1 MRKSFA
7 KVKQPMLA
15 GVVKE
20 RTPETAIS
28 EILNYY
34 QQGASGI
41 DLHLSCLDEKY
52 KNVESIKRIVDVS
65 PLPILALNYNQSY
78 EGPFYEADDESKVEL
93 LLKGIEAGAAACDI
107 QGYTFDLP
115 SKNAFREEFSH
126 LGYSFIKDNPKE
138 VVVDEKII
146 AKQTEF
152 IDKVHSMGGE
162 VLLSNHVG
170 VFMTAEQLCDFASF
184 LEKRNPDII
193 KIVANADTEEELAE
207 AFRAMLML
215 KKEIKTPVS
224 YHCNGAFGKLTRVVN
239 PVLGGFMCFCNDRYT
254 HNTANDQ
261 PLISTA
267 KAAIDNMRKTM
278 WENL

>member
-7 KVKQPMLA
+7 QVTSPMLA

-34 QQGASGI
+34 QQGATGI
-41 DLHLSCLDEKY
+41 DLHLSCLADEY
-52 KNVESIKRIVDVS
+52 KNIESIKRIVDVS

-78 EGPFYEADDESKVEL
+78 EGPFYEADDESKTDL
-93 LLKGIEAGAAACDI
+93 LFKGIEAGAAACDI
-107 QGYTFDLP
+107 QGYTFDIP
-115 SKNAFREEFSH
+115 SKNAFRQEFSH

-146 AKQTEF
+146 EKQKAF
-152 IDKVHSMGGE
+152 IDKVHEVGGE
-162 VLLSNHVG
+162 VLLSSHVG
-170 VFMTAEQLCDFASF
+170 VFMTAEQLCDFAAF

-224 YHCNGAFGKLTRVVN
+224 YHCNGAFGKITRVVN
-239 PVLGGFMCFCNDRYT
+239 PVLGGFMCFCNRQYS
-254 HNTANDQ
+254 HNTANAQ

-267 KAAIDNMRKTM
+267 KAAIDNMIKTM
-278 WENL
+278 

>member
-7 KVKQPMLA
+7 KAPTPMLA

-20 RTPETAIS
+20 KTPETAIS

-34 QQGASGI
+34 QLGATGI
-41 DLHLSCLDEKY
+41 DLHLSCLADEY
-52 KNVESIKRIVDVS
+52 KKVESIKRIVDVS
-65 PLPILALNYNQSY
+65 PLPILVLNYNQSY
-78 EGPFYEADDESKVEL
+78 EGTFYAADDEAKTDL

-115 SKNAFREEFSH
+115 SKTAFREEF
-126 LGYSFIKDNPKE
+126 LGFGYSFIKDKPKE

-146 AKQTEF
+146 ARQIEF
-152 IDKVHSMGGE
+152 IDKVHSLGAE

-170 VFMTAEQLCDFASF
+170 VFMTAEQLCDFAAF

-224 YHCNGAFGKLTRVVN
+224 YHCNGKFGKLTRVVN
-239 PVLGGFMCFCNDRYT
+239 PVLGGFMCFCNRQYSR
-254 HNTANDQ
+254 NTANAQ
-261 PLISTA
+261 PLITTA
-267 KAAIDNMRKTM
+267 KAAIDNMKKV
-278 WENL
+278 EGI

>member
-1 MRKSFA
+1 
-7 KVKQPMLA
+7 MLA

-20 RTPETAIS
+20 KTPETAIS

-34 QQGASGI
+34 QLGATGI
-41 DLHLSCLDEKY
+41 DLHLSCLADEY
-52 KNVESIKRIVDVS
+52 KNVESIKRIVDAS

-78 EGPFYEADDESKVEL
+78 EGPIYEADDEAKTEL

-115 SKNAFREEFSH
+115 SQTAFREEFLG
-126 LGYSFIKDNPKE
+126 LGYSFIKDSPKE

-146 AKQTEF
+146 ARQTEF
-152 IDKVHSMGGE
+152 IDKVHSLGAE

-170 VFMTAEQLCDFASF
+170 VFMTSEQLCDFAAF

-224 YHCNGAFGKLTRVVN
+224 YHCNGKFGKLTRVVN
-239 PVLGGFMCFCNDRYT
+239 PVLGGFMCFCNRQYSR
-254 HNTANDQ
+254 NTANAQ
-261 PLISTA
+261 PLITTA
-267 KAAIDNMRKTM
+267 KAAIDNMKKV
-278 WENL
+278 EGI

>member
-7 KVKQPMLA
+7 KVKSPMLA

-20 RTPETAIS
+20 KTPETAIS

-34 QQGASGI
+34 QLGATGI
-41 DLHLSCLDEKY
+41 DLHLSCLADEY

-78 EGPFYEADDESKVEL
+78 EGPFYEADDESKTDL
-93 LLKGIEAGAAACDI
+93 LLKGIEAGTAACDI

-115 SKNAFREEFSH
+115 SKTAFRDEFSH
-126 LGYSFIKDNPKE
+126 LGYSFIKDSPKE
-138 VVVDEKII
+138 VVVDEKVI

-152 IDKVHSMGGE
+152 IDKVHSLGAE

-170 VFMTAEQLCDFASF
+170 VFMTAEQLCDLAAF

-207 AFRAMLML
+207 AFRAMMML

-224 YHCNGAFGKLTRVVN
+224 YHCNGKFGKLTRVVN
-239 PVLGGFMCFCNDRYT
+239 PVLGGFMCFCNRQYSR
-254 HNTANDQ
+254 NTANDQ
-261 PLISTA
+261 PLITTA
-267 KAAIDNMRKTM
+267 KAAIDNMKKV
-278 WENL
+278 L

>member
-15 GVVKE
+15 GVVKGN
-20 RTPETAIS
+20 TPETAIAS
-28 EILNYY
+28 ILNLY
-34 QQGASGI
+34 QQGATGI
-41 DLHLSCLDEKY
+41 DLHLSCLDDKF
-52 KNVESIKRIVDVS
+52 KNVESIKRIVDAS
-65 PLPILALNYNQSY
+65 PLPILALNYNHSY
-78 EGPFYEADDESKVEL
+78 EGPFYEDSDENKTKL

-115 SKNAFREEFSH
+115 SKTAFREEFSG
-126 LGYSFIKDNPKE
+126 LGLSFIKDKPKE
-138 VVVDEKII
+138 VVVDPKII

-152 IDKVHSMGGE
+152 IEKVHAMGGE

-170 VFMTAEQLCDFASF
+170 VFMTAEQLCDFAAF

-207 AFRAMLML
+207 SFRAMLML

-224 YHCNGAFGKLTRVVN
+224 FHCNGKFGKLTRVVN
-239 PVLGGFMCFCNDRYT
+239 PVLGGFMCFCNERYT
-254 HNTANDQ
+254 QNTANDQ
-261 PLISTA
+261 PLLSVA
-267 KAAIDNMRKTM
+267 KAAIENMKKVM
-278 WENL
+278 

>member
-1 MRKSFA
+1 MRKSF
-7 KVKQPMLA
+7 VNVQTPMLA

-20 RTPETAIS
+20 KTPEMAIS
-28 EILNYY
+28 EILNY
-34 QQGASGI
+34 QQLGATGI
-41 DLHLSCLDEKY
+41 DLHLSCLADEY
-52 KNVESIKRIVDVS
+52 KNVESIKRIVDLS

-78 EGPFYEADDESKVEL
+78 EGYFYEADDESKTEL

-115 SKNAFREEFSH
+115 SKTAFRQEFSN

-146 AKQTEF
+146 AKQIDF
-152 IDKVHSMGGE
+152 IEKVHSMGGE

-170 VFMTAEQLCDFASF
+170 VFMTAEQLCDFAAF

-207 AFRAMLML
+207 AFRAMLIL

-224 YHCNGAFGKLTRVVN
+224 YHCNGKFGKLTRVVN
-239 PVLGGFMCFCNDRYT
+239 PVLGGFMCFCNRQYS

-261 PLISTA
+261 PLIDTA
-267 KAAIDNMRKTM
+267 KSAIDNMKKVAYYD
-278 WENL
+278 

>member
-7 KVKQPMLA
+7 KVPAPMLA

-20 RTPETAIS
+20 KTPETAIS

-34 QQGASGI
+34 QLGATGI
-41 DLHLSCLDEKY
+41 DLHLSCLADEY

-78 EGPFYEADDESKVEL
+78 EGPIYEADDEAKTEL

-115 SKNAFREEFSH
+115 SKTAFREEFSG
-126 LGYSFIKDNPKE
+126 LGYSFIKDSPKE
-138 VVVDEKII
+138 VVVDEKVI
-146 AKQTEF
+146 ARQTEF
-152 IDKVHSMGGE
+152 IDKVHSLGAE

-170 VFMTAEQLCDFASF
+170 VFMTAEQLCDFAAF

-224 YHCNGAFGKLTRVVN
+224 YHCNGKFGKLTRVVN
-239 PVLGGFMCFCNDRYT
+239 PVLGGFMCFCNRQYSR
-254 HNTANDQ
+254 NTANAQ
-261 PLISTA
+261 PLITTA
-267 KAAIDNMRKTM
+267 KAAIDNMKKV
-278 WENL
+278 EGI

>member
-7 KVKQPMLA
+7 KVQAPMLA

-20 RTPETAIS
+20 KTPETAIS

-34 QQGASGI
+34 QLGATGI
-41 DLHLSCLDEKY
+41 DLHLSCLADEY
-52 KNVESIKRIVDVS
+52 KNVESIKRIVDAS

-78 EGPFYEADDESKVEL
+78 EGPIYEADDEAKTEL

-115 SKNAFREEFSH
+115 SKTAFREEFLG
-126 LGYSFIKDNPKE
+126 LGYSFIKDSPKE

-146 AKQTEF
+146 ARQTEF
-152 IDKVHSMGGE
+152 IDKVHSLGAE

-170 VFMTAEQLCDFASF
+170 VFMTAEQLCDFAAF

-224 YHCNGAFGKLTRVVN
+224 YHCNGKFGKLTRVVN
-239 PVLGGFMCFCNDRYT
+239 PVLGGFMCFCNRQYSR
-254 HNTANDQ
+254 NTANAQ
-261 PLISTA
+261 PLITTA
-267 KAAIDNMRKTM
+267 KAAIDNMKKV
-278 WENL
+278 EGI